1 MTSEF
6 TAIVEQDGGWYIA
19 YCAEI
24 PGANGQGRTKAE
36 AKESLAKAIK
46 MILADRRADA
56 LRGAPSK
63 ALLETVT
70 VK

>member
-6 TAIVEQDGGWYIA
+6 PAIVEHDGDWYIA

-24 PGANGQGRTKAE
+24 PGANGQGRTKTE
-36 AKESLAKAIK
+36 AKESLARAIK

-56 LRGAPSK
+56 IRGVPSNALR
-63 ALLETVT
+63 ETVT